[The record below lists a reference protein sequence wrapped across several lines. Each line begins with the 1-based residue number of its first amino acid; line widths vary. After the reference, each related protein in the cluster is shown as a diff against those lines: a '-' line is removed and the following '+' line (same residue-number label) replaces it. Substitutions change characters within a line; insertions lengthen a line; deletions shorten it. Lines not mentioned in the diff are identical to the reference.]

1 MNFGPDLTKEQRKE
15 EMDMKKKMED
25 KSRALSEDEKAKNL
39 AWRIVGLRGEGRL
52 IKGAVR
58 AQEAGRLVGHMA
70 ASTRGVNT
78 GGLNTV
84 NSTGGRSSQ

>member
-1 MNFGPDLTKEQRKE
+1 MNFGPDLTKRKE
-15 EMDMKKKMED
+15 EMDMKKEIED
-25 KSRALSEDEKAKNL
+25 KNRDLSEDEKAKNL
-39 AWRIVGLRGEGRL
+39 AWRMVGPRGERRL

-58 AQEAGRLVGHMA
+58 AQEASRPVGRMA